1 MTRLISRTVG
11 WSTSIVSLPL
21 CPVVVVL
28 TILAVYFDDGT
39 NPTLEMTR
47 EFIDLSDRVISAGGV
62 VAVHCKAGLG
72 RTGTLI
78 GAYLIY
84 KHGFTASEGTFRLP
98 LPDYLLTRSLSL
110 AIGFMRLMRPGSC
123 VGPQQ
128 HYLYE
133 NQMTWIRWGAIDS
146 LSPRSPLA
154 LDRPITPPNEILLS
168 HSRSRQTTPTA
179 PTPSAAAPPRTP
191 GRVVAVPGQPR
202 KTPGK
207 SKHSVATP
215 ETVDVDPTP
224 LAQDDDFDILDT
236 LPRIA
241 STSTLKKQPP
251 PSPTK
256 AAPVTGGRPTRIA
269 RARTRP
275 LSAIADNRIVDLLST
290 TSEMRRAR
298 SVKDLGTLFEAPP
311 VEGEEEEEEEESGG
325 GRYELRGSGSGRSTP
340 IGGRAPIA
348 SPSRLPTRVPA
359 KRRGAAG
366 VVGSTNRVR
375 ERALTSA
382 PGTAGGAISYLLEGG
397 ITGAVGR
404 KVRRRRSSLGSTD
417 FVQSV

>member
-1 MTRLISRTVG
+1 MG

-146 LSPRSPLA
+146 LSPALPSPWTAPSPL
-154 LDRPITPPNEILLS
+154 
-168 HSRSRQTTPTA
+168 PTKFSS
-179 PTPSAAAPPRTP
+179 PTPDLARRHLPLHSLSSRPSENTRTSRRRPR
-191 GRVVAVPGQPR
+191 
-202 KTPGK
+202 
-207 SKHSVATP
+207 
-215 ETVDVDPTP
+215 PTP
-224 LAQDDDFDILDT
+224 QDTRQVETLSSDT
-236 LPRIA
+236 RN
-241 STSTLKKQPP
+241 S
-251 PSPTK
+251 
-256 AAPVTGGRPTRIA
+256 
-269 RARTRP
+269 
-275 LSAIADNRIVDLLST
+275 
-290 TSEMRRAR
+290 
-298 SVKDLGTLFEAPP
+298 
-311 VEGEEEEEEEESGG
+311 
-325 GRYELRGSGSGRSTP
+325 
-340 IGGRAPIA
+340 
-348 SPSRLPTRVPA
+348 
-359 KRRGAAG
+359 
-366 VVGSTNRVR
+366 
-375 ERALTSA
+375 
-382 PGTAGGAISYLLEGG
+382 
-397 ITGAVGR
+397 
-404 KVRRRRSSLGSTD
+404 RRRSDSSCPRRRFRHPRYPPPYSLHFNAQEATS
-417 FVQSV
+417 SLSY